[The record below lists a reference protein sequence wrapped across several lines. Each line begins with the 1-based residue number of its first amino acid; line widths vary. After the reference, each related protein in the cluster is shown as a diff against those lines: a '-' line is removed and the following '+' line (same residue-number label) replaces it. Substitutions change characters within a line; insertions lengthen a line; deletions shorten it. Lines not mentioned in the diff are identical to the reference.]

1 LVCQKLSH
9 RVQQADQQL
18 LRARRQL
25 WVERAF
31 FLKLSGVMFLQL
43 EITLHQL
50 NQIIIYEKEYLKIL
64 FC

>member
-31 FLKLSGVMFLQL
+31 FLKLSGVMFLLL